1 MKRSATLLTLAVVAA
16 LPSIVLRWAAIHVE
30 PVTGIFVF
38 GLGILASAFLVAW
51 AAELAQLEISQ
62 SLAIIVVALLA
73 VLPEYA
79 VDLYF
84 AWSAATKPE
93 YASYA
98 LANMTGANRLLVG
111 LGWPLIALLFW
122 WRTGKRAIE
131 LEESR
136 GGEVFFL
143 GLATLYSLIIPLKGS
158 LNLFDTGV
166 LLVIFGLYLRFAS
179 MQEVEEPELTGPPR
193 MLSRLPR
200 LPRRLV
206 NLGLFSFAAFGIF
219 SSAEPFAESLVAGG
233 AALGINEFYL
243 VQWLAPLASESPEL
257 LVAALFCWKGFPTA
271 GLGTLVSSK
280 VNQWSL
286 LVGTVPLIYALARL
300 ASGQGVTS
308 MPLDTRQ
315 FGEILLTGAQSF
327 LAVAVILGLR
337 FRLLAAGWLAFL
349 FLTQLGVTI
358 TIEELGP
365 PETDLWL
372 LREKFLFSTLY
383 LLVGL
388 FFLARHH
395 KRIPHLARVAFPGR
409 RARARLSESD
419 G

>member
-1 MKRSATLLTLAVVAA
+1 LLALAALAA
-16 LPSIVLRWAAIHVE
+16 LPGIVLRWAAIHVD
-30 PVTGIFVF
+30 PVTGMVIF
-38 GLGILASAFLVAW
+38 GAGILGSAFLVAW

-84 AWSAATKPE
+84 AWTAATNPE

-111 LGWPLIALLFW
+111 IGWPLIALIFW
-122 WRTGKRAIE
+122 WRTGKKAIE
-131 LEESR
+131 LEESH

-158 LNLFDTGV
+158 LNLFDTAV
-166 LLVIFGLYLRFAS
+166 LLTLFGLYLRFAS
-179 MQEVEEPELTGPPR
+179 MQEVEEPELSGPPM
-193 MLSRLPR
+193 MLARLPR
-200 LPRRLV
+200 LPRRLA
-206 NLGLFSFAAFGIF
+206 NLALFSFAAFGIF
-219 SSAEPFAESLVAGG
+219 SCAEPFAESLVAGG
-233 AALGINEFYL
+233 KALGINEFYL

-271 GLGTLVSSK
+271 GLGTLISSK

-286 LVGTVPLIYALARL
+286 LVGTVPLVYAIARMV
-300 ASGQGVTS
+300 SGQKAAS

-358 TIEELGP
+358 TIEELKP

-372 LREKFLFSTLY
+372 LREKFFFSTLY
-383 LLVGL
+383 LLVGI

-395 KRIPHLARVAFPGR
+395 RRIPQLLRIAFPR
-409 RARARLSESD
+409 RNETP
-419 G
+419 

>member
-1 MKRSATLLTLAVVAA
+1 LSRPAALLAVAAAAA
-16 LPSIVLRWAAIHVE
+16 LPSIVLRWGAIHVD

-84 AWSAATKPE
+84 AWTAATRPE

-111 LGWPLIALLFW
+111 IGWPLIALLFW

-131 LEESR
+131 LEESH

-143 GLATLYSLIIPLKGS
+143 GLATLYSLLIPLKGS
-158 LNLFDTGV
+158 LNLFDTAV
-166 LLVIFGLYLRFAS
+166 LLILFGLYLRFAS
-179 MQEVEEPELTGPPR
+179 MQEVEEPELTGPPA

-200 LPRRLV
+200 IPRRLA
-206 NLGLFSFAAFGIF
+206 NLTLFSFAAFGIF

-233 AALGINEFYL
+233 TALGINEFYL

-257 LVAALFCWKGFPTA
+257 LVAGLWCWKGFPTA
-271 GLGTLVSSK
+271 GLGTLISSK

-286 LVGTVPLIYALARL
+286 LVGTVPLVYALALL
-300 ASGQGVTS
+300 ASGQKVAT
-308 MPLDTRQ
+308 MALDTRQ
-315 FGEILLTGAQSF
+315 FGEILLTGAQSY
-327 LAVAVILGLR
+327 LAVTVILGLR

-358 TIEELGP
+358 AIEEMKP
-365 PETDLWL
+365 PEMELWL
-372 LREKFLFSTLY
+372 LREKFFFSTLY
-383 LLVGL
+383 LLVGT

-395 KRIPHLARVAFPGR
+395 RRIPQLVRTAFPKR
-409 RARARLSESD
+409 VPKA
-419 G
+419 